1 MQMPRSVAIFLNL
14 CTSCLYLFRDASI
27 EQLQSRLVDL
37 STALSSSEE
46 KLDILQALQLGQIPL
61 IAERRPMSPTDT
73 LTESAAAQTSTPQLS
88 DAELEPELDDASDV
102 ASEAD
107 SDVVGHDAVEG
118 GETLTEDHEEAPIED
133 ETLEEPPPAVCD
145 DQPGAD
151 VRLQEKPR
159 DLKSGEEEEIH
170 TTAAVAGQ
178 KSSLKDRPSQK
189 QMVSFISRKVRFQ
202 YKTFTV
208 HCFH

>member
-1 MQMPRSVAIFLNL
+1 MHMPRSVAIFLNL

-61 IAERRPMSPTDT
+61 TSPDT
-73 LTESAAAQTSTPQLS
+73 LTESAVAQTSTPQFS

-102 ASEAD
+102 ASEED

-118 GETLTEDHEEAPIED
+118 GETLTEDHEIED
-133 ETLEEPPPAVCD
+133 ETLEEPPRAVCD

-170 TTAAVAGQ
+170 TTAAVVGQ

-189 QMVSFISRKVRFQ
+189 QVVSFISRKVRFQ